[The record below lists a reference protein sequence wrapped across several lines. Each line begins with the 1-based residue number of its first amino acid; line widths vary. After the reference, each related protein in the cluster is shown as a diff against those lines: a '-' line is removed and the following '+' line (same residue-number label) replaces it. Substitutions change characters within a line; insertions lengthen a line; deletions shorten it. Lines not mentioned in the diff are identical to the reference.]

1 MKVLNENMEAVTLM
15 MRDCVSDG
23 RGGLQTKGWKD
34 GIGFFAVIVP
44 ESSREAVSADKRQ
57 TQNRYT
63 VIAQWGALLRY
74 HDIIR
79 RERDG
84 KIFRITSDAIETTSK
99 SSFLA
104 LEKATA
110 EEWSLT

>member
-15 MRDCVSDG
+15 MRDCASDG
-23 RGGLQTKGWKD
+23 RGGLQTKGWKE
-34 GIGFFAVIVP
+34 GIGFLAAIVP
-44 ESSREAVSADKRQ
+44 AGTGETVIADKRQ
-57 TQNRYT
+57 GQKRYT

-74 HDIIR
+74 HDVIR
-79 RERDG
+79 RDRDG
-84 KIFRITSDAIETTSK
+84 KVFRITSDAIETTSK

>member
-1 MKVLNENMEAVTLM
+1 MKILNETMEAVTLM
-15 MRDCVSDG
+15 MRDSSSDG
-23 RGGLQTKGWKD
+23 RGGYQTKGWKE
-34 GIGFFAVIVP
+34 GIGFLAAIVP
-44 ESSREAVSADKRQ
+44 TASKETVIADKKQ
-57 TQNRYT
+57 VQNRYI

-74 HDIIR
+74 HDVIR

-84 KIFRITSDAIETTSK
+84 KIFRITSDAIETTPK